1 MGTRPLNKGK
11 QSSYHA
17 MYSKTIYTV
26 DVKLKRPSYKVVYAR
41 YVMSSCTYTTPFPPP
56 PLDPRRPLHMLYICI
71 ATFNCPKGIL
81 GLGGESI

>member
-26 DVKLKRPSYKVVYAR
+26 DVEKNGHLAKWSMFVR
-41 YVMSSCTYTTPFPPP
+41 YVVSSFAYTTPFPP
-56 PLDPRRPLHMLYICI
+56 RP
-71 ATFNCPKGIL
+71 
-81 GLGGESI
+81 